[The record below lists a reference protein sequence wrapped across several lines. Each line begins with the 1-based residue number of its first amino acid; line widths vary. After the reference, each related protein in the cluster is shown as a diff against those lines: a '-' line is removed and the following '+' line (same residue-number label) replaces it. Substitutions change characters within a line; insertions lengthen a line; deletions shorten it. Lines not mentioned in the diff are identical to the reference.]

1 MVNNNVS
8 KNFHHANHFKNQTK
22 SKKTIY
28 ISLVLTL
35 GFALLELIGG
45 IISNSLSLIGDS
57 FHMLSDVLA
66 LGASAVAIYFSTKK
80 PNNNFTFGY
89 LRLEIITAFVNGLVL
104 IAISIYIVIEG
115 IIRIFHPR
123 EIDLKS
129 MFGIALV
136 GLIFNITIT
145 LILHNSLKEEH
156 NLNVQSAIWHFI
168 GDLINSI
175 GVIIS
180 SIIIYYTGYVIV
192 DVIMSIII
200 SFVLFKGGYK
210 IAKTTFLILMERSS
224 IDVDLVREKLMNI
237 EYVDNIHELHIWH
250 TNDEETNAA
259 MHILLNNYDSSNNYQ
274 IINEVNKILK
284 DEYKIDHTFVSIEN
298 ISINNHN

>member
-1 MVNNNVS
+1 MSKNNIS
-8 KNFHHANHFKNQTK
+8 KNFHHTNHYKKQLK

-28 ISLVLTL
+28 ISLILTL

-45 IISNSLSLIGDS
+45 IISNSLALIGDS

-66 LGASAVAIYFSTKK
+66 LAASAVAIYFSSKK
-80 PNNNFTFGY
+80 PNDNFTFGY
-89 LRLEIITAFVNGLVL
+89 LRLEIITAFVNGLIL
-104 IAISIYIVIEG
+104 IAISFYIVIEG

-123 EIDLKS
+123 YIDLKS
-129 MFGIALV
+129 MFTIAIV
-136 GLIFNITIT
+136 GLIFNIVIT

-168 GDLINSI
+168 GDLINSL

-180 SIIIYYTGYVIV
+180 SIIIYFTNYIIV

-210 IAKTTFLILMERSS
+210 IAKTAFFILMEKSN
-224 IDVDLVREKLMNI
+224 INVDIVRQELMKI
-237 EYVDNIHELHIWH
+237 EYVDNIHEFHIWS
-250 TNDEETNAA
+250 TNDEESNAA
-259 MHILLNNYDSSNNYQ
+259 MHILLNNYDYSNNY
-274 IINEVNKILK
+274 IVINKVNDILK
-284 DEYKIDHTFVSIEN
+284 NKYNIHHTFVTIEN
-298 ISINNHN
+298 TKLNSH

>member
-1 MVNNNVS
+1 MSQKVTRD
-8 KNFHHANHFKNQTK
+8 FHHVNHFKTQIK

-28 ISLVLTL
+28 ISLFLTL
-35 GFALLELIGG
+35 AFALLELVGG

-57 FHMLSDVLA
+57 FHMFSDVLA

-104 IAISIYIVIEG
+104 ITISFYIVIEG
-115 IIRIFHPR
+115 IIRIFNPR
-123 EIDLKS
+123 DIDLKS
-129 MFGIALV
+129 MFSIALV

-145 LILHNSLKEEH
+145 IILHNSLKEEH

-192 DVIMSIII
+192 DVFMSIII

-210 IAKTTFLILMERSS
+210 ITKTAFFILMERSS
-224 IDVDLVREKLMNI
+224 IDVELVRQDILKINYI
-237 EYVDNIHELHIWH
+237 QNVHELHIWH
-250 TNDEETNAA
+250 TNDEEQNAA
-259 MHILLNNYDSSNNYQ
+259 MHILLYNYSCSDNYE
-274 IINEVNKILK
+274 IVKEINDILK
-284 DEYKIDHTFVSIEN
+284 NKYDITHTFITIEN
-298 ISINNHN
+298 TTKNIH